1 MVPLRV
7 GVLGPVTA
15 WRDGREVPGG
25 QPRQLA
31 VLGVLATRANRL
43 VSRGELVDAVW
54 GDKPPASAEGGIYT
68 YVAGLRRILEP
79 DRPRP
84 NPSQRRRA
92 PARVLVSAG
101 GGYMLRLGPGCLDAD
116 SFEQGLGQA
125 RGLRAAGDLAG
136 AAQAVADALSLW
148 RGIAFAGVPGPF
160 AEAERQRLAELRTA
174 AAEEWAD
181 LLLGLGRPAEAVPDL
196 TTLVAEHS
204 LRERARG
211 LLMIALYR
219 CGRQAEALQ
228 VFHEAREQLA
238 EELGIDPGSELT
250 QIHRQVLAMDP
261 ALDGPAELA
270 AVAVAASS
278 PQAVQPA
285 LALPAQALL
294 AQNVQSALALP
305 AQNVQPARPPAQVPP
320 EAAGFAGR
328 AAELRRLHAMLPAA
342 AGGLS
347 IAGEPAPERS
357 GAPGEASPAI
367 AIVTGTAGV
376 GKTTLAIRFARQAAS
391 RFPDGQLYVNLRGF
405 DPSGTPTEPGDALRY
420 FFEALGVPPRQFP
433 GSLEAQTGLFR
444 SLLEGKRMLLL
455 LDNARSTDQARP
467 LLPGSPE
474 CMVVITSRS
483 QLAGLVATEGARPLP
498 LNVLS
503 LTDATEL
510 LAARLGEERI
520 AAEPAAAAELIR
532 QSAGLPLALSVT
544 CARAITRPGLSLADL
559 AAELRD
565 ARVRLDVLDAGD
577 VTTDLRAVFSWSYE
591 RLSEDAARMFRL
603 LGVHPGPDVSA
614 PAAASLAGV
623 PLAQART
630 ALAELIQA
638 SLLAEDTAGRFMFHD
653 LLRAYAAERVAAANG
668 EDEPDVALRRLLDYY
683 LRSAYAAARRMYP
696 PMRHV
701 TPPAGLAG
709 VVAEEFGSYEQ
720 ALAWFVA
727 EQRVLRAAVTVAGER
742 AEDVYCWQLARS
754 CTPVMLR
761 RGLLHDVAAA
771 QRTAL
776 AAAERLGDPVALGH
790 AHYELGVVRGRL
802 GDAAAADAHLE
813 QALEMFTRTG
823 DRINIAQAQHGF
835 ALLLEQQGRYA
846 EALPHALEGLRLRR
860 SFGDRAMVGQSENA
874 VGWLYA
880 HLTQYDEA
888 LRHCRRALE
897 LHRESGSRS
906 GVADTLD
913 SIALAYAGLGDHERA
928 LVHYQQSLEIFQE
941 IGDPH
946 GESSSLT
953 GLGEAQFALGLYAAA
968 RRSWEQALAA
978 LARLPSAD
986 TRRVRDRLVQLSA
999 AEKAA
1004 TA

>member
-54 GDKPPASAEGGIYT
+54 GDTPPASAEGGIYT
-68 YVAGLRRILEP
+68 YVAGLRRVLEP

-84 NPSQRRRA
+84 NPGQRRRV

-101 GGYMLRLGPGCLDAD
+101 GGYMLRLGPGCLDSD
-116 SFEQGLGQA
+116 SFEQGLGRA
-125 RGLRAAGDLAG
+125 RGLRAAGELAG

-181 LLLGLGRPAEAVPDL
+181 LLLALGRPAEAVPDL
-196 TTLVAEHS
+196 TTLVAEHP
-204 LRERARG
+204 LRERAHG

-219 CGRQAEALQ
+219 SGRQAEALQ
-228 VFHEAREQLA
+228 AFHEARERLA

-250 QIHRQVLAMDP
+250 LIHRQVLAMDP
-261 ALDGPAELA
+261 ALDGPAEPA
-270 AVAVAASS
+270 AVTLAASS
-278 PQAVQPA
+278 PQAAQPTMA
-285 LALPAQALL
+285 LSAQALL
-294 AQNVQSALALP
+294 AQDVPS
-305 AQNVQPARPPAQVPP
+305 ARPPAQVPP
-320 EAAGFAGR
+320 EAASFAGR

-347 IAGEPAPERS
+347 IAGEPAPARS
-357 GAPGEASPAI
+357 GAPGGASPAI

-376 GKTTLAIRFARQAAS
+376 GKTALAIRFARQVAS
-391 RFPDGQLYVNLRGF
+391 RFPDGQLYLNLRGF
-405 DPSGTPTEPGDALRY
+405 DPSGISTEPGDALRY
-420 FFEALGVPPRQFP
+420 FSEALGVPPQQVP
-433 GSLEAQTGLFR
+433 SSLEAQTGLFR
-444 SLLEGKRMLLL
+444 SLLEGKRVLLL
-455 LDNARSTDQARP
+455 LDNARSTDQVRP

-498 LNVLS
+498 LDVLS
-503 LTDATEL
+503 LTEATEL

-559 AAELRD
+559 AAELSD

-591 RLSEDAARMFRL
+591 QLSEGAARMFRL

-614 PAAASLAGV
+614 LAAASLAGF
-623 PLAQART
+623 PLAQARA
-630 ALAELIQA
+630 ALAELTRA

-653 LLRAYAAERVAAANG
+653 LLRAYAAERVAAADG

-683 LRSAYAAARRMYP
+683 LRSACAAARRMYP
-696 PMRHV
+696 SMRHIA
-701 TPPAGLAG
+701 PPDGLAG
-709 VVAEEFGSYEQ
+709 VVAEEFGTYEQ

-727 EQRVLRAAVTVAGER
+727 EERVLLAAVAVAGER
-742 AEDVYCWQLARS
+742 GEDAYCWQLARS
-754 CTPVMLR
+754 CNSVMHR
-761 RGLLHDVAAA
+761 RGLLHDVARA
-771 QRTAL
+771 QHTAL
-776 AAAERLGDPVALGH
+776 AAAERLGDPVALGYV
-790 AHYELGVVRGRL
+790 HYELGHVYGRL
-802 GDAAAADAHLE
+802 GDGAVADAHLE
-813 QALEMFTRTG
+813 QALEMFTQIG
-823 DRINIAQAQHGF
+823 DRISIGQAQHGL
-835 ALLLEQQGRYA
+835 ALLLAQQNRYA
-846 EALPHALEGLRLRR
+846 EALPHALEALRLRR
-860 SFGDRAMVGQSENA
+860 SFGDRAVVAMSENA
-874 VGWLYA
+874 AGWIYG
-880 HLTQYDEA
+880 HLAQYEEA
-888 LRHCRRALE
+888 LRHCRRALDM
-897 LHRESGSRS
+897 HRESGSRS

-913 SIALAYAGLGDHERA
+913 SIAFAYAGLGDHERA
-928 LVHYQQSLEIFQE
+928 MAYYQQSLEAFQE
-941 IGDPH
+941 IGDPA

-953 GLGEAQFALGLYAAA
+953 GLGDAQFALGLHAAA
-968 RRSWEQALAA
+968 RRSWEQTLAA

-986 TRRVRDRLVQLSA
+986 NRQVRDRLAQLPPD
-999 AEKAA
+999 KAA

>member
-1 MVPLRV
+1 
-7 GVLGPVTA
+7 
-15 WRDGREVPGG
+15 
-25 QPRQLA
+25 
-31 VLGVLATRANRL
+31 
-43 VSRGELVDAVW
+43 
-54 GDKPPASAEGGIYT
+54 
-68 YVAGLRRILEP
+68 
-79 DRPRP
+79 
-84 NPSQRRRA
+84 
-92 PARVLVSAG
+92 
-101 GGYMLRLGPGCLDAD
+101 MLRLGPGCLDAD

-125 RGLRAAGDLAG
+125 RGLRAVGDLAG
-136 AAQAVADALSLW
+136 AAQAVTDALSLW

-174 AAEEWAD
+174 AAEERAD
-181 LLLGLGRPAEAVPDL
+181 LLLALGRPAEAVPDL
-196 TTLVAEHS
+196 TRLVAEHP
-204 LRERARG
+204 LRERAHG

-228 VFHEAREQLA
+228 AFQEARERLA

-250 QIHRQVLAMDP
+250 QIHRQVLAMDA
-261 ALDGPAELA
+261 ALDGPAEPA
-270 AVAVAASS
+270 AVTLAASS
-278 PQAVQPA
+278 PQAAQPA
-285 LALPAQALL
+285 LNAQPAQM
-294 AQNVQSALALP
+294 
-305 AQNVQPARPPAQVPP
+305 PP

-328 AAELRRLHAMLPAA
+328 AAELRRLHAMLPPAT
-342 AGGLS
+342 GGLS
-347 IAGEPAPERS
+347 IAGEPAPARSDAQARS
-357 GAPGEASPAI
+357 GAPGGASPAI

-376 GKTTLAIRFARQAAS
+376 GKTTLAIRFARQVAS
-391 RFPDGQLYVNLRGF
+391 RFPDGQLYLNLRGF
-405 DPSGTPTEPGDALRY
+405 DPSGTSTEPDDALRY
-420 FFEALGVPPRQFP
+420 FFEALGVPPRQVP

-455 LDNARSTDQARP
+455 LDNARSTDQVRP

-498 LNVLS
+498 LDVLS
-503 LTDATEL
+503 LTEATEL

-559 AAELRD
+559 AAELDD

-591 RLSEDAARMFRL
+591 RLSEGAARMFRL

-614 PAAASLAGV
+614 PAAASLTGT
-623 PLAQART
+623 PLAQARA
-630 ALAELIQA
+630 ALAELTRA
-638 SLLAEDTAGRFMFHD
+638 SLLAEDTAGRFVFHD
-653 LLRAYAAERVAAANG
+653 LLRAYAAERAADG
-668 EDEPDVALRRLLDYY
+668 EDEPDVALRRLFDYY
-683 LRSAYAAARRMYP
+683 LRSAYAGARRMYP
-696 PMRHV
+696 SMRQIA
-701 TPPAGLAG
+701 PPPGLAG
-709 VVAEEFGSYEQ
+709 VAAEEFGSYEQ

-727 EQRVLRAAVTVAGER
+727 EQRVLLAAVTAAGER
-742 AEDVYCWQLARS
+742 GEDAYCWQLARG
-754 CTPVMLR
+754 CQPAMNR
-761 RGLLHDVAAA
+761 RGLLHDLAGA
-771 QRTAL
+771 QRMAL
-776 AAAERLGDPVALGH
+776 AAAERLGDPVALGYT
-790 AHYELGVVRGRL
+790 HYELGYVCGRL
-802 GDAAAADAHLE
+802 GDVAAADAHLG

-823 DRINIAQAQHGF
+823 DRISIGQAQHGL
-835 ALLLEQQGRYA
+835 ALLLDQQGRYA
-846 EALPHALEGLRLRR
+846 EALPHAQEALRLRR
-860 SFGDRAMVGQSENA
+860 SFGDRAVVAQSENA

-880 HLTQYDEA
+880 HLAQYDEA

-913 SIALAYAGLGDHERA
+913 SIAFAYAGLGDHERA
-928 LVHYQQSLEIFQE
+928 MVHYQQSLEAFRE
-941 IGDPH
+941 IGDPS

-953 GLGEAQFALGLYAAA
+953 GLGDAQFALGLYAAA

-986 TRRVRDRLVQLSA
+986 TSRVRDRLAKLPA
-999 AEKAA
+999 AGEAA